1 MSTISRRIATLLFLD
16 VKGYSQLSE
25 NQLRRFFQHVLP
37 RMASTMQEA
46 GASYTNTW
54 GDAIVSVADDPLALA
69 MAALNLRDLFLNQDW
84 VGMEMPHLLAR
95 IALHAGAI
103 YVGDDPF
110 SGHQG
115 IVGTQIN
122 VAARIEPITSPG
134 HVWATDTFIS
144 LISQQSQSAVGWD
157 ELGEIPLAKAWGA
170 KHLFRVRRSH
180 ESASISPSLIPLMR
194 DDGAPSI
201 ELDRTHPDILAVHVK
216 RPDAAGWLTKAIET
230 SIGHIQLDAIG
241 VKLDSV
247 YRMFKANEY
256 RTNLPAGRSCTARL
270 MIQKAGSIGAVQRAR
285 LERDDKVTADAE
297 QYNRLWPSLAGKI
310 RREGITDIRIR
321 AFEFMPFIYL
331 IRVNDKV
338 LAGTYL
344 AGTGL
349 DGFTLDLIR
358 KDGAVFNQY
367 AAYFELL
374 WADANQSGLDAVS
387 S

>member
-1 MSTISRRIATLLFLD
+1 
-16 VKGYSQLSE
+16 
-25 NQLRRFFQHVLP
+25 
-37 RMASTMQEA
+37 
-46 GASYTNTW
+46 
-54 GDAIVSVADDPLALA
+54 
-69 MAALNLRDLFLNQDW
+69 
-84 VGMEMPHLLAR
+84 
-95 IALHAGAI
+95 
-103 YVGDDPF
+103 
-110 SGHQG
+110 
-115 IVGTQIN
+115 
-122 VAARIEPITSPG
+122 
-134 HVWATDTFIS
+134 
-144 LISQQSQSAVGWD
+144 
-157 ELGEIPLAKAWGA
+157 
-170 KHLFRVRRSH
+170 
-180 ESASISPSLIPLMR
+180 
-194 DDGAPSI
+194 
-201 ELDRTHPDILAVHVK
+201 
-216 RPDAAGWLTKAIET
+216 
-230 SIGHIQLDAIG
+230 
-241 VKLDSV
+241 
-247 YRMFKANEY
+247 
-256 RTNLPAGRSCTARL
+256 

-374 WADANQSGLDAVS
+374 WTNANQGGLDAVS